1 MLNVRLPEMDGMIGE
16 LQLHHAYFYMRKHK
30 SHQIYKIARLF
41 VLEGT
46 GKRNVVYNL
55 ARALLNTKQLI
66 LLDAKKKKG
75 AASNAKDGET
85 KVVGG
90 SGGMPSP
97 KEHAF
102 QMARTFDGLYE
113 QEAARSGDE
122 LTRED
127 FGKVLREAAELFER
141 RTAELAKRA

>member
-1 MLNVRLPEMDGMIGE
+1 MLNVRLPEMDGMIAE

-41 VLEGT
+41 ALEGT

-66 LLDAKKKKG
+66 LLDAKKKKS

-85 KVVGG
+85 KGG
-90 SGGMPSP
+90 GGGGMPST

-102 QMARTFDGLYE
+102 QMARMFDGLYE